1 METANKGKPI
11 RLLKTNVITRKGY
24 FEAVIAGAGLD
35 DSATKLS
42 VWFQVDHGKNAGF
55 TLHTHFILKGKGL
68 ARLSYLC
75 ASLGITEELSDPSQ
89 LVGRRVKL
97 RIVPKLVRVGEKT
110 QLVHR
115 ITRFHPIDRASDG
128 HDDSAQ
134 SPDITKGTRNGEDK
148 IK

>member
-1 METANKGKPI
+1 METENKGKPI
-11 RLLKTNVITRKGY
+11 RLLKTNVITKKGY
-24 FEAVIAGAGLD
+24 SEALIAGAGRD
-35 DSATKLS
+35 DSGTKLS
-42 VWFQVDHGKNAGF
+42 VWLQVDRGKNAGF
-55 TLHTHFILKGKGL
+55 VLHTHFFLKGKGL

-75 ASLGITEELSDPSQ
+75 ASLGITDELSDPSE

-97 RIVPKLVRVGEKT
+97 RIVPKLMRVGEKT

-128 HDDSAQ
+128 YDDSTQ